1 MCKVMFA
8 DYSMPMIRAF
18 GWFLTKVFRRIYDKV
33 VIDDLTI
40 KALQE
45 YDSNKNGPLILIPTH
60 RSYIDFLMCSYV
72 FFAYKIKTPH
82 IATAEDFLSMA
93 VVPMILR
100 SSGAFFLKRK
110 SLEDNILY
118 KTVFYEYV
126 KRLLMDECFLEFFI
140 EGTRSRSGKTLTPKF
155 GLLSIVGDAVL
166 DGSLKDAKILPIAIT
181 YEKVLEAET
190 YPYELLG
197 EEKVKESLIRV
208 VKAAR
213 ILSTNFGRIYI
224 NFGPIISVKEYY
236 IA

>member
-1 MCKVMFA
+1 
-8 DYSMPMIRAF
+8 
-18 GWFLTKVFRRIYDKV
+18 
-33 VIDDLTI
+33 
-40 KALQE
+40 
-45 YDSNKNGPLILIPTH
+45 
-60 RSYIDFLMCSYV
+60 
-72 FFAYKIKTPH
+72 
-82 IATAEDFLSMA
+82 
-93 VVPMILR
+93 
-100 SSGAFFLKRK
+100 
-110 SLEDNILY
+110 
-118 KTVFYEYV
+118 
-126 KRLLMDECFLEFFI
+126 MDECFLEFFI

-236 IA
+236 LA

>member
-72 FFAYKIKTPH
+72 F
-82 IATAEDFLSMA
+82 
-93 VVPMILR
+93 
-100 SSGAFFLKRK
+100 
-110 SLEDNILY
+110 
-118 KTVFYEYV
+118 
-126 KRLLMDECFLEFFI
+126 
-140 EGTRSRSGKTLTPKF
+140 TRSRSGKTLTPKF